1 MVRGLEGNVAY
12 VGAKTL
18 TSEQAALWTSLSKG
32 TAIERQYPM
41 FVLPV
46 QKVLGLDKL
55 KTHEEMSSSLVEWKP
70 GMGKV
75 VFCSHTWL
83 RYTHPDDDR
92 KSKLKMLK
100 AVLSKIRA
108 KTIGDLP
115 FNAPYYDPVHITG
128 KQLHRDLSD
137 GYVWFDLL
145 SSAPHTHPRANSV

>member
-83 RYTHPDDDR
+83 HYRR
-92 KSKLKMLK
+92 
-100 AVLSKIRA
+100 
-108 KTIGDLP
+108 
-115 FNAPYYDPVHITG
+115 F
-128 KQLHRDLSD
+128 
-137 GYVWFDLL
+137 
-145 SSAPHTHPRANSV
+145 